1 MVAYKENFVEY
12 MLCLALD
19 VGEGMLKNGAE
30 ISRVEDTIERICR
43 AYGAEHI
50 EVFTIVSVINA
61 SVRMPD
67 GAYSSQMRRV
77 KSTTMNLYKLEGLNN
92 ISREVCKTTPP
103 LEEFDGKIQELKRAS
118 VYPVRLQV
126 LALATAAGAFT
137 VFFGG
142 KLIDV
147 AIAMV
152 AGALMFCVDNYAP
165 KRLNGIAKTVLSSFI
180 ISFLAGISMVIGLG
194 DNGGAIVMGS
204 LMLLVPGVAIGL
216 AMRDVFCG
224 DILSGTL
231 KLVQSC
237 LCALMIAFGY
247 TLAVLIVGG
256 GVI

>member
-43 AYGAEHI
+43 AYGAQHV

-67 GAYSSQMRRV
+67 GEYSSQMRRV
-77 KSTTMNLYKLEGLNN
+77 KSTTMNLYKLEELNN
-92 ISREVCKTTPP
+92 ISREVCAATPA
-103 LEEFDGKIQELKRAS
+103 LSEFDEKIQAARRTS
-118 VYPVRLQV
+118 VYPVWLQI
-126 LALATAAGAFT
+126 LAFAAAAGAFA

-142 KLIDV
+142 GVLDTVV
-147 AIAMV
+147 AML
-152 AGALMFCVDNYAP
+152 AGALMFCIENYTSR
-165 KRLNGIAKTVLSSFI
+165 RLNGIAKIVLSSFAV
-180 ISFLAGISMVIGLG
+180 SLLAGLSVMIGLG
-194 DNGGAIVMGS
+194 DDSGAIIMGA

-231 KLVQSC
+231 KLIQAC
-237 LCALMIAFGY
+237 LSALMIAFGY
-247 TLAVLIVGG
+247 ILAALIIGG

>member
-1 MVAYKENFVEY
+1 M
-12 MLCLALD
+12 
-19 VGEGMLKNGAE
+19 
-30 ISRVEDTIERICR
+30 
-43 AYGAEHI
+43 
-50 EVFTIVSVINA
+50 
-61 SVRMPD
+61 
-67 GAYSSQMRRV
+67 
-77 KSTTMNLYKLEGLNN
+77 
-92 ISREVCKTTPP
+92 TTPP
-103 LEEFDGKIQELKRAS
+103 LEEFDGKIEELKRAS
-118 VYPVRLQV
+118 VYPVWLQV

-142 KLIDV
+142 KLADV